1 MRRITAV
8 MLLVLL
14 VVGYFGG
21 KSPARFAPDPAK
33 QTVVFA
39 ALGDSI
45 TTAAGT
51 CGPYFLCYDNSWATG
66 TNVHSV
72 YRRLQAANPKVNV
85 QPVNLA
91 EPGVGAA
98 HLFPQAIEAMAL
110 HAGYVTILIGA
121 NDACRWPMIDA
132 RDFRAE
138 IDSGLDVL
146 RRADPRPQ
154 LYLVS
159 IPNVVQLWQVTRR
172 RPLARLIWRLQECP
186 SLMMRSPS
194 AAAADAR
201 RASIGDRI
209 REYNYELAG
218 ACSAYGR
225 RCHWDGG
232 RAHRVQ
238 FTMELVGLDYFHPSI
253 RGQRELAKTPLPAD
267 WLRPA

>member
-1 MRRITAV
+1 MRRFTV
-8 MLLVLL
+8 VVLLVLL
-14 VVGYFGG
+14 VVGYFDG
-21 KSPARFAPDPAK
+21 KSPARSAPDPTK
-33 QTVVFA
+33 RTVVFA

-91 EPGVGAA
+91 EPGVGAG
-98 HLFPQAIEAMAL
+98 HLYFQAIEAMSL
-110 HAGYVTILIGA
+110 NAGYVTILIGA

-138 IDSGLDVL
+138 IDLGLDVL
-146 RRADPRPQ
+146 RRTDPRPRIDV
-154 LYLVS
+154 VS
-159 IPNVVQLWQVTRR
+159 LPNLVQLWQVAHH

-186 SLMMRSPS
+186 SLMMSSPS
-194 AAAADAR
+194 TTAAGER
-201 RASIGDRI
+201 REIISTRI
-209 REYNYELAG
+209 TEYNRELAE
-218 ACSAYGR
+218 ACMGYGP

-232 RAHRVQ
+232 RAHRVR
-238 FTMELVGLDYFHPSI
+238 FTLKLVGRDYFHPSL
-253 RGQRELAKTPLPAD
+253 RGQQELAKTPLPAE
-267 WLRPA
+267 WIGR

>member
-1 MRRITAV
+1 MRRFAAV
-8 MLLVLL
+8 AIVVLL
-14 VVGYFGG
+14 VIGYIDG
-21 KSPARFAPDPAK
+21 KSPERPAPDPGK
-33 QTVVFA
+33 RTVVFA

-51 CGPYFLCYDNSWATG
+51 CGPYFKCYDNSWATG
-66 TNVHSV
+66 TKVYSVH
-72 YRRLQAANPKVNV
+72 RQLQAAHPKVDV
-85 QPVNLA
+85 RPVNLA
-91 EPGVGAA
+91 VPGAGVGYLYFQALEAVELKAA
-98 HLFPQAIEAMAL
+98 YL
-110 HAGYVTILIGA
+110 TILIGA
-121 NDACRWPMIDA
+121 NDACRWPMIKA
-132 RDFRAE
+132 GEFRDEVDYA
-138 IDSGLDVL
+138 LDVL
-146 RRADPRPQ
+146 KEARPRPRIDM
-154 LYLVS
+154 VS
-159 IPNVVQLWQVTRR
+159 VPDVVQLWKVTHRH
-172 RPLARLIWRLQECP
+172 PLARLIWRLQECP